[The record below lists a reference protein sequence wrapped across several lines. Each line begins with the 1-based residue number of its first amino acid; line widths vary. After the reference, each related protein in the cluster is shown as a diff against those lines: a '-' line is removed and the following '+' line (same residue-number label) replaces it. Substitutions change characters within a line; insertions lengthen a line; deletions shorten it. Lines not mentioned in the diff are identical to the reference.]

1 MIALVKILHVE
12 PLGGHRLRIGF
23 SDGMVGEYD
32 FAADIAAGGPMIEPL
47 RDPAFFACAFIEL
60 GALAWPNGYDI
71 DPIALHADMR
81 DAGLLRR
88 GADAA

>member
-1 MIALVKILHVE
+1 LISLVKILHVE

-23 SDGMVGEYD
+23 SDGTAGDYD

-47 RDPAFFACAFIEL
+47 RDPAFFARVFIEL